1 MTMAEEPQKPTPAPE
16 PAPQTPEPT
25 EPTPQPAAPVS
36 ATAKPSQVQTLG
48 ILVLVSGIINC
59 LVGLGLVFTVV
70 WILPAAFGIV
80 VGVLEILYATKLMAD
95 PIKVNK
101 PAKHIAIMEIVA
113 IINGSLFSVVVGIL
127 ALVWYNEPKIKEY
140 FESQPTV

>member
-1 MTMAEEPQKPTPAPE
+1 MTMAEESRNPAPAPG
-16 PAPQTPEPT
+16 PATPPSQPT
-25 EPTPQPAAPVS
+25 VPPPQPAAPVS
-36 ATAKPSQVQTLG
+36 AAAKPSQIQTLG
-48 ILVLVSGIINC
+48 ILVLISGIINC
-59 LVGLGLVFTVV
+59 LAGLGLLFTVI

-80 VGVLEILYATKLMAD
+80 VGILEILYATKLMAD

-140 FESQPTV
+140 FDSQPSV